1 MNKINTTGISLL
13 LGVAALALNIQPS
26 QAQTIKMTAVAG
38 HPVIFPW
45 VKLADEFFIPELD
58 KRLAAA
64 NSKVKFEWTR
74 AWGGTA
80 VKLGSESGA
89 IKDGLAEL
97 AFVSTIFEAP
107 KFPLQNVSYVAPF
120 MTDDVAVMSKVIKNM
135 QAKIPAMNDAWSKN
149 NMHFLGG
156 TGLDSYH
163 LFTKTPINSLADL
176 NGKKI
181 NAPGPSANWVKNTGA
196 VAVAGTLQT
205 YYNDIQTGVTE
216 GALTFTT
223 GAFPA
228 KLVEVAPH
236 ITKVNYGAQ
245 FAGALVMSKRVYDKL
260 PNDAKKIVD
269 EVGAEYDA
277 RFAATMAATATT
289 LMQKMVE
296 AGAKPRELSAEERKQ
311 WAAVLPN
318 VALPW
323 AKDLDAKGLPG
334 SLVLN
339 EFVAQMRA
347 AGASFPRDWSKE

>member
-1 MNKINTTGISLL
+1 MTALKTISGVVGAGLL
-13 LGVAALALNIQPS
+13 LALAQPAA
-26 QAQTIKMTAVAG
+26 AQTVKMTAVAG

-45 VKLADEFFIPELD
+45 VKLADEFFIPEVD

-64 NSKVKFEWTR
+64 NSKTKFEWTR

-120 MTDDVAVMSKVIKNM
+120 MTDDVAVMSKVIKGV
-135 QAKIPAMNDAWSKN
+135 QAKVPAMAEAWTKN
-149 NMHFLGG
+149 NMIFLGG
-156 TGLDSYH
+156 TGLDTYH
-163 LFTKTPINSLADL
+163 LFTKTPINKLEDL

-181 NAPGPSANWVKNTGA
+181 NAPGPSANWVKGTGA

-216 GALTFTT
+216 GALTFVT

-228 KLVEVAPH
+228 KLIEVAPH
-236 ITKVNYGAQ
+236 ITKVSYGAQ

-260 PNDAKKIVD
+260 PADAKKIVN

-277 RFAATMAATATT
+277 KFAQLLAATSAS

-296 AGAKPRELSAEERKQ
+296 AGAKPRELSAAERKQ
-311 WAAVLPN
+311 WAMVLPN

-334 SLVLN
+334 TVVLN
-339 EFVAQMRA
+339 EFVSQMRA
-347 AGASFPRDWSKE
+347 AGAQFPRDWSKE

>member
-1 MNKINTTGISLL
+1 MTAIKTLACTIGATAALL
-13 LGVAALALNIQPS
+13 LAANA
-26 QAQTIKMTAVAG
+26 QAQTVKMTAVAG

-45 VKLADEFFIPELD
+45 VKLADEFFIPEVD

-64 NSKVKFEWTR
+64 GSKAKFEWTK

-120 MTDDVAVMSKVIKNM
+120 MTDDIAVMSKAIKNM
-135 QAKIPAMNDAWSKN
+135 QAKIPAMAEAWTKN
-149 NMHFLGG
+149 NMVFLGG

-163 LFTKTPINSLADL
+163 LFTKTPINKLEDL

-181 NAPGPSANWVKNTGA
+181 NAPGPSANWVKGTGA

-216 GALTFTT
+216 GALTFAT

-228 KLVEVAPH
+228 KLTEVAPH

-245 FAGALVMSKRVYDKL
+245 FAGALVMSKRVFDKL
-260 PNDAKKIVD
+260 PKDAQKIVM

-277 RFAATMAATATT
+277 KFAATLTATSAT

-296 AGAKPRELSAEERKQ
+296 GGAKVRELSPAERKQ

-323 AKDLDAKGLPG
+323 AKDLDSKGLPG
-334 SLVLN
+334 TQVLN
-339 EFVAQMRA
+339 AFVAEIRA
-347 AGASFPRDWSKE
+347 AGVQFPRDWSKE

>member
-1 MNKINTTGISLL
+1 MTAIKTLACTVGATAALL
-13 LGVAALALNIQPS
+13 LAANA
-26 QAQTIKMTAVAG
+26 QAQTVKMTAVAG

-45 VKLADEFFIPELD
+45 VKLADEFFIPEVD

-64 NSKVKFEWTR
+64 GSKAKFEWTK

-120 MTDDVAVMSKVIKNM
+120 MTDDIAVMSKAIKNM
-135 QAKIPAMNDAWSKN
+135 QAKIPAMAEAWTKN
-149 NMHFLGG
+149 NMIFLGG

-163 LFTKTPINSLADL
+163 LFTKTPINKLEDL

-181 NAPGPSANWVKNTGA
+181 NAPGPSANWVKGTGA

-216 GALTFTT
+216 GALTFAT

-228 KLVEVAPH
+228 KLTEVAPH

-245 FAGALVMSKRVYDKL
+245 FAGALVMSKRVFDKL
-260 PNDAKKIVD
+260 PKDAQKIVM

-277 RFAATMAATATT
+277 KFATLLTATSAS

-296 AGAKPRELSAEERKQ
+296 GGAKVRDLSPEERKQ

-334 SLVLN
+334 TQVLN
-339 EFVAQMRA
+339 AFVAEIRA
-347 AGASFPRDWSKE
+347 AGVQFPRDWSKE

>member
-1 MNKINTTGISLL
+1 MSAMKKLAILGGAAFLL
-13 LGVAALALNIQPS
+13 AGQPVM
-26 QAQTIKMTAVAG
+26 AQTIKMTAVAG

-45 VKLADEFFIPELD
+45 VKLADEYFIPELD

-64 NSKVKFEWTR
+64 GSKTKFEWTR

-89 IKDGLAEL
+89 VKDGLAEL

-120 MTDDVAVMSKVIKNM
+120 MTDDVAVMSKVIKAM
-135 QAKIPAMNDAWSKN
+135 QAKIPAMNEAWTKN
-149 NMHFLGG
+149 NMIFLGG

-163 LFTKTPINSLADL
+163 LFTKGPINKLEDL

-181 NAPGPSANWVKNTGA
+181 NAPGPSANWVKGTGA
-196 VAVAGTLQT
+196 VAVAGSLQT

-216 GALTFTT
+216 GALTFAT

-228 KLVEVAPH
+228 KLTEVAPH
-236 ITKVNYGAQ
+236 ITKVNYGTM

-260 PNDAKKIVD
+260 PAADKKIVM

-277 RFAATMAATATT
+277 RFATLLSSTATT

-296 AGAKPRELSAEERKQ
+296 GGAKVRELSPEERKQ
-311 WAAVLPN
+311 WAMALPN

-323 AKDLDAKGLPG
+323 AKDLDSKGLPG
-334 SLVLN
+334 TQVLN
-339 EFVAQMRA
+339 EYVAQMKA
-347 AGASFPRDWSKE
+347 AGVEFPRDWSKN

>member
-1 MNKINTTGISLL
+1 MTAIKTLACTIGATAALL
-13 LGVAALALNIQPS
+13 LAANA
-26 QAQTIKMTAVAG
+26 QAQTVKMTAVAG

-45 VKLADEFFIPELD
+45 VKLADEFFIPEVD

-64 NSKVKFEWTR
+64 GSKAKFEWTK

-120 MTDDVAVMSKVIKNM
+120 MTDDIAVMSKAIKNM
-135 QAKIPAMNDAWSKN
+135 QAKIPAMAEAWTKN
-149 NMHFLGG
+149 NMVFLGG

-163 LFTKTPINSLADL
+163 LFTKTPINKLEDL

-181 NAPGPSANWVKNTGA
+181 NAPGPSANWVKGTGA

-216 GALTFTT
+216 GALTFAT

-228 KLVEVAPH
+228 KLTEVAPH

-245 FAGALVMSKRVYDKL
+245 FAGALVMSKRVFDKL
-260 PNDAKKIVD
+260 PKDAQKIVM

-277 RFAATMAATATT
+277 KFAATLTATSAT

-296 AGAKPRELSAEERKQ
+296 GGAKVRELSPEERKQ

-323 AKDLDAKGLPG
+323 AKDLDSKGLPG
-334 SLVLN
+334 TQVLN
-339 EFVAQMRA
+339 AFVAEIRA
-347 AGASFPRDWSKE
+347 AGVQFPRDWSKE

>member
-1 MNKINTTGISLL
+1 MHKTKTFAALLGGSLL
-13 LGVAALALNIQPS
+13 ALLAGGPDA

-89 IKDGLAEL
+89 VKDGLAEL

-135 QAKIPAMNDAWSKN
+135 QAKIPAMSDAWSKN

-216 GALTFTT
+216 GALTFAT

-245 FAGALVMSKRVYDKL
+245 FAGALVMSKRVYDRL
-260 PNDAKKIVD
+260 PADARKIVD
-269 EVGAEYDA
+269 EVGADYDA
-277 RFAATMAATATT
+277 RFAATLAATASA

-296 AGAKPRELSAEERKQ
+296 GGGKLRELSADERKQ

-334 SLVLN
+334 SQVLS
-339 EFVAQMRA
+339 EFIAQMRA
-347 AGASFPRDWSKE
+347 AGAQFPRDWSKE

>member
-1 MNKINTTGISLL
+1 MTAIKTLACTIGATAALL
-13 LGVAALALNIQPS
+13 LAATA
-26 QAQTIKMTAVAG
+26 QAQTVKMTAVAG

-45 VKLADEFFIPELD
+45 VKLADEFFIPEVD

-64 NSKVKFEWTR
+64 GSKAKFEWTK

-120 MTDDVAVMSKVIKNM
+120 MTDDIAVMSKAIKNM
-135 QAKIPAMNDAWSKN
+135 QAKIPAMAEAWTKN
-149 NMHFLGG
+149 NMVFLGG

-163 LFTKTPINSLADL
+163 LFTKNPINKLEDL

-181 NAPGPSANWVKNTGA
+181 NAPGPSANWVKGTGA

-216 GALTFTT
+216 GALTFVT

-228 KLVEVAPH
+228 KLTEVAPH

-245 FAGALVMSKRVYDKL
+245 FAGALVMSKRVFDKL
-260 PNDAKKIVD
+260 PKDAQKIVM

-277 RFAATMAATATT
+277 KFAATLTAASAS

-296 AGAKPRELSAEERKQ
+296 GGAKVRDLSPEERKQ

-334 SLVLN
+334 TQVLN
-339 EFVAQMRA
+339 AFVAEIRA
-347 AGASFPRDWSKE
+347 AGVQFPRDWSKE